1 MTYLNDVVELI
12 SGTPQF
18 RIVEDVSAAAPAY
31 FFYSQADLDE
41 DLKGAPSSGAARK
54 MVRTSGDVITAVA
67 GDVVF
72 SLLSGTAAL
81 VLPAHDGYLLTQNY
95 AKLVPS
101 AGLDKRYLVY
111 LLNESPQ
118 IRRQL
123 RMGCQGSITFK
134 FTLKQLRGLNL
145 PQLPPCEK
153 QGLIGELYLNQL
165 RLDACRKRAADL
177 ETALVL
183 GMVREADLS

>member
-1 MTYLNDVVELI
+1 
-12 SGTPQF
+12 
-18 RIVEDVSAAAPAY
+18 
-31 FFYSQADLDE
+31 
-41 DLKGAPSSGAARK
+41 
-54 MVRTSGDVITAVA
+54 
-67 GDVVF
+67 
-72 SLLSGTAAL
+72 
-81 VLPAHDGYLLTQNY
+81 
-95 AKLVPS
+95 
-101 AGLDKRYLVY
+101 
-111 LLNESPQ
+111 
-118 IRRQL
+118 
-123 RMGCQGSITFK
+123 MGCQGSITFK